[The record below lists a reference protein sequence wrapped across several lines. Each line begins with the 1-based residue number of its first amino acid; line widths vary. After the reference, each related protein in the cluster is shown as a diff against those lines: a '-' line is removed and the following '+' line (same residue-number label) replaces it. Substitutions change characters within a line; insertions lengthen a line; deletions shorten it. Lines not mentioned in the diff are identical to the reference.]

1 MNALSIAQNAK
12 FSITDFFSKSDQIR
26 SFLRIWSHLLEKSLM
41 ENIIFCAAKF
51 FALKSG
57 TFTQDMFTIP
67 LKKLK
72 ILSGYSIRNKNNSC
86 FFWKIELVEKW
97 KFWFVKVLIR
107 NQVLHTKLLLS
118 VWLTFLYNFFVFTI
132 NVPMTY
138 APLCLI
144 NHKADVRSIQ

>member
-12 FSITDFFSKSDQIR
+12 FSITDFFSKCDQIR
-26 SFLRIWSHLLEKSLM
+26 SFLRIWSHLLKKSLM

-86 FFWKIELVEKW
+86 FFWKIELVEK
-97 KFWFVKVLIR
+97 
-107 NQVLHTKLLLS
+107 
-118 VWLTFLYNFFVFTI
+118 
-132 NVPMTY
+132 
-138 APLCLI
+138 
-144 NHKADVRSIQ
+144 